1 MLYLIGGLALFL
13 LGWWGLSRLSTANVA
28 VLAKRLRHG
37 VGVVALA
44 ASVAFAVRGLMGYAM
59 PLAMLGIW
67 LLTGSTGLPWGSFP
81 GRGVPSSG
89 NTSRI
94 ETDHLEMELDHDTG
108 AMRGRVLKGVFAG
121 RQIERLA
128 PAELAIL
135 WRDCQFAD
143 PKSAQLI
150 EAWLDRTH
158 PTWREDMARAEA
170 EPGAGGIMTRDE
182 AYEILGLRPSASA
195 DEIRRA
201 HRELMKRM
209 HPDAGGSGYLASKIN
224 EAKDVLLGK

>member
-1 MLYLIGGLALFL
+1 MLYLIGGFALFL
-13 LGWWGLSRLSTANVA
+13 LGWWGLSRLSTANLA
-28 VLAKRLRHG
+28 VLAKRLRYG
-37 VGVVALA
+37 GGIVALA
-44 ASVAFAVRGLMGYAM
+44 LSVAFAVRGMMGYAM

-81 GRGVPSSG
+81 GRGIPSSG

-108 AMRGRVLKGVFAG
+108 AMRGRVRKGVFAG
-121 RQIERLA
+121 RPIERLA

-135 WRDCQFAD
+135 WRDCQFSD

-150 EAWLDRTH
+150 EAWLDRSH

-170 EPGAGGIMTRDE
+170 EHGAGGIMTRDE
-182 AYEILGLRPSASA
+182 AYEILGLRPGASA

-224 EAKDVLLGK
+224 EAKDLLLGK